1 MNEASTFKDPLMWSD
16 LYTHIRT
23 LSKTLDTIEALG
35 HAAHDAGATSAQ
47 HELEKAHS
55 AIDKALHALYR
66 ATHEYNQTKGESK

>member
-1 MNEASTFKDPLMWSD
+1 MNEASTFKDPIMWDD
-16 LYTHIRT
+16 LYTHIHVLNKM
-23 LSKTLDTIEALG
+23 LSNIEALG

-55 AIDKALHALYR
+55 AIDKALHALYM